1 MPKITFYNLPEDK
14 KETLIHAVMK
24 EFSRVPLYEA
34 SITNII
40 KSANIPRGSFYQYF
54 ENKEDAF
61 FFLLNAVVKENKT
74 SFLFMLKK
82 NNGDLFETM
91 IEFFQLIIRE
101 DENIHFLKNTFLN
114 MTYKIETTFAR
125 SFTEEEMNEAFKEF
139 CTEIDKSKLNI
150 SDNSELIHVLQIITA
165 VTFRNIVA
173 KYSRDISYEEAIEN
187 YIKEINFLKKG
198 LYHN

>member
-14 KETLIHAVMK
+14 RETLIQAVK
-24 EFSRVPLYEA
+24 TEFSRVPVYEA

-74 SFLFMLKK
+74 YFLLMLKK

-91 IEFFQLIIRE
+91 IEFYQFIIME

-114 MTYKIETTFAR
+114 MTHKIETTFAR
-125 SFTEEEMNEAFKEF
+125 SFSEDEMNEAFMEF
-139 CTEIDKSKLNI
+139 CTIIDKSKLNI

-173 KYSRDISYEEAIEN
+173 KYSRDISYEEATEN

-198 LYHN
+198 LCLN